1 MHEIDRIFTKY
12 PFWATVRSLLT
23 YLNQGFRQD
32 ATACVV
38 WCASWSCRPST
49 RVQIPARSIC
59 SIRFGQI
66 YCESCWLRG
75 PIRFGAATSPTFQW
89 RKVSWIWSQSWI
101 GQRAKCCPGCYQTRW
116 TPAFAL
122 NHWKK
127 SSLNMA
133 SWGSWMRI
141 KAANIWAQ
149 VGSRFWPRPISNFYW
164 WVRSP
169 SRQHLHRTASHRP
182 RLGVGLQKFGVRYI
196 SSPSSKFLIKL
207 LLRNFTFASP

>member
-141 KAANIWAQ
+141 KAAKTWAQ
-149 VGSRFWPRPISNFYW
+149 VGSRFWPRLISNFYV

-182 RLGVGLQKFGVRYI
+182 RLGIGLQKFAVRYI
-196 SSPSSKFLIKL
+196 SSSSSKFPIKL
-207 LLRNFTFASP
+207 LPRNFTFASP

>member
-66 YCESCWLRG
+66 YCESCRLRG

-101 GQRAKCCPGCYQTRW
+101 VQRAKCCPGCCQTRW

-127 SSLNMA
+127 PSLNMA

-141 KAANIWAQ
+141 KAAIYGRRLDHDFDQGRYQISMHGCGRHPDNI
-149 VGSRFWPRPISNFYW
+149 FIERP
-164 WVRSP
+164 
-169 SRQHLHRTASHRP
+169 HTA
-182 RLGVGLQKFGVRYI
+182 LGL
-196 SSPSSKFLIKL
+196 
-207 LLRNFTFASP
+207 A

>member
-66 YCESCWLRG
+66 YCESCRLRG

-101 GQRAKCCPGCYQTRW
+101 GQRAKCCPGCCQTRW

-127 SSLNMA
+127 PSLNMA

-149 VGSRFWPRPISNFYW
+149 VGSRFWPRPISNFYA

-169 SRQHLHRTASHRP
+169 SRQHLHRAASYRP
-182 RLGVGLQKFGVRYI
+182 RLGIGLQKFGVRYI
-196 SSPSSKFLIKL
+196 SSPSSKFPIKL
-207 LLRNFTFASP
+207 LPRNFTFASP